1 MSSISRQTLDIEDR
15 ADAHTTSRAL
25 RSPPRRRAM
34 GPNAPCLLDLH
45 TCKYTGV
52 TYSRRVGG
60 SGAPGTPPPLGN
72 GRAFDQ
78 ASFFRLLI
86 VRADT
91 IGAEVASC
99 SR

>member
-1 MSSISRQTLDIEDR
+1 MAKTLDIEDR
-15 ADAHTTSRAL
+15 ADAHTTSRAAAIAT
-25 RSPPRRRAM
+25 PPARD
-34 GPNAPCLLDLH
+34 GTHAPCLLDLH

-52 TYSRRVGG
+52 TYGTDG
-60 SGAPGTPPPLGN
+60 SGDPVPRAPRPPSETVGHST
-72 GRAFDQ
+72 Q